1 MADKYN
7 VEYKIRSYNVDMNQN
22 LAVKNLCDM
31 INDISGLHSEV
42 LGVSVDDLNRDN
54 QSWVLSRMHL
64 IIDKLPQRGKS
75 ISIDTWPSG
84 TKGLYAC
91 RDYIVNYED
100 NQIVKGTSAWL
111 VIDIDKRRPIKIP
124 EIITNSQQPFL
135 DIEPALV
142 DDFRGKIEAIDTSGS
157 YKTYNANYTDIDF
170 NKHVTATKY
179 VEWIVNQLD
188 IDIHKLYDIKEIDIS
203 YRLEIILN
211 SEMHVYSN
219 IVEQDD
225 NRLVIVHQIMSE
237 DNKKIHCQA
246 RTVWEKRAN

>member
-1 MADKYN
+1 MTNKYN

-64 IIDKLPQRGKS
+64 VIDKLPQRGKS
-75 ISIDTWPSG
+75 ICIDTWPSG
-84 TKGLYAC
+84 SKGLYAC
-91 RDYIVNYED
+91 RDYIVNYD
-100 NQIVKGTSAWL
+100 DKQIVKGTSAWL

-124 EIITNSQQPFL
+124 ETIVNSQIPFA
-135 DIEPALV
+135 DIEPAII
-142 DDFRGKIEAIDTSGS
+142 DDFRGKIETLDTTNSF
-157 YKTYNANYTDIDF
+157 KTYNANYTDIDF

-179 VEWIVNQLD
+179 VEWIVNELD
-188 IDIHKLYDIKEIDIS
+188 IDIHKQYDIAEIDIA
-203 YRLEIILN
+203 YKLEIILN
-211 SEMHVYSN
+211 SEMHVSSK
-219 IVEQDD
+219 ITEQNND
-225 NRLVIVHQIMSE
+225 RIIIVHQIISD

-246 RTVWEKRAN
+246 KTVWRKRV